1 MAAQVSIQTLLSEV
15 DEGSSVAEQIDERL
29 SQELIFA
36 LVGPVGSG
44 VSTAA
49 SMLHDALST
58 EFNYEVAPIIKLS
71 EIIKTEAHRVS
82 ATPAARDHLDDYI
95 ETMQKIGNELR
106 RKYGPFYLTEKV
118 VERICKIRGDKG
130 GYDTK
135 GIQAPGRR
143 AFILDSLKNAEE
155 LTLLKR
161 IYGETLIVVGVFAP
175 DAMRQTRLAND
186 GVDAGRVKAI
196 VDRDQGEVTTF
207 GQMTRKIFQ
216 KADLFLCNDQRK
228 EEMKQKIT
236 RFLHLVFDTG
246 VHTPSR
252 AESAMYEASS
262 SAANAACMS
271 RQVGA
276 AIVSADGE
284 LIAVGWNDVPKF
296 GGGLYGEDDR
306 AVHDKD
312 GTHDHDHRCYNWG
325 KKICHN
331 EIRRNEILEKMV
343 KNIAGAE
350 LLREGVTAD
359 AVRAAL
365 KGTGVDSLIEFSRSI
380 HAEMEAILSV
390 AREGKNSLVG
400 ATLFTNTYPCHNC
413 ARHIVAAGITTVI
426 YIEPYLKSL
435 AIALHSD
442 AITEDG
448 SEPGKVVFRQY
459 DGVAP
464 SNYVRLFRPASDRK
478 KDGKLARPDPKTAM
492 PVFRMLLDAQSDY
505 EYKIIADLSDKEQN
519 SVVPTISVTPA

>member
-1 MAAQVSIQTLLSEV
+1 MGAQLSIKTLLSEV
-15 DEGSSVAEQIDERL
+15 NEGSSVAEQIDERL

-49 SMLHDALST
+49 AMLRDTLAT
-58 EFNYEVAPIIKLS
+58 EFDYTVAPIIKLS
-71 EIIKTEAHRVS
+71 EIIKTEAHRVN
-82 ATPAARDHLDDYI
+82 ATPTDREHLDDYI
-95 ETMQKIGNELR
+95 ETMQQIGNDLR
-106 RKYGPFYLTEKV
+106 QKFGPFYLTEKV
-118 VERICKIRGDKG
+118 VERICKIRSEHG
-130 GYDTK
+130 GYDIK

-175 DAMRQTRLAND
+175 DALRQTRLEND
-186 GVDAGRVKAI
+186 GVDAGRVGAI

-228 EEMKQKIT
+228 EEMKQKID

-262 SAANAACMS
+262 AAANAACMS

-276 AIVSADGE
+276 TIVSADGE

-306 AVHDKD
+306 AIHDQD
-312 GTHDHDHRCYNWG
+312 GTHDRDHRCYNWG

-331 EIRRNEILEKMV
+331 EVRRNDILDKIV
-343 KNIAGAE
+343 QKIADAQ
-350 LLREGVTAD
+350 LLRDDVSLD
-359 AVRAAL
+359 SVRKAL

-413 ARHIVAAGITTVI
+413 ARHIVAAGITSVV

-442 AITEDG
+442 AITEDAT
-448 SEPGKVVFRQY
+448 EKGKVVFRQY

-478 KDGKLARPDPKTAM
+478 KDGRLDRPDPKISM

-505 EYKIIADLSDKEQN
+505 EYKIIADLNDKEQN
-519 SVVPTISVTPA
+519 QVAPTDLVTTA